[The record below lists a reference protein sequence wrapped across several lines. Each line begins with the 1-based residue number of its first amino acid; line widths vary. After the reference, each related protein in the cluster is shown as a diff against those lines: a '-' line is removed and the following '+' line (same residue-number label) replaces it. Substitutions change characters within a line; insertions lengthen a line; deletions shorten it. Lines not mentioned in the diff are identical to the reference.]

1 MAIFGPGPVPV
12 HIHQGGTLRTY
23 CGLGVSRATGGL
35 VAWEQAHAA
44 TCIRCLAAW
53 DNGPGADIAA
63 HGSAVPL

>member
-1 MAIFGPGPVPV
+1 MAIFRGPVPV

-35 VAWEQAHAA
+35 VAWEQADDA
-44 TCIRCLAAW
+44 TCVRCLDAW
-53 DNGPGADIAA
+53 LPVGNDIAA